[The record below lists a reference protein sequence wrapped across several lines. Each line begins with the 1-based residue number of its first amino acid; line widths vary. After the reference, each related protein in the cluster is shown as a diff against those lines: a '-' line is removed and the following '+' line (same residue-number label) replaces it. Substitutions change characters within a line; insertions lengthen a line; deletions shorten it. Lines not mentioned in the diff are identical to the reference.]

1 MKLSEKLWCDLKSD
15 SEKHSWL
22 LMGMGVSTGV
32 VCHAIQT
39 DLANSYHVKMQVEK
53 ERDTY
58 RELCAE
64 LLKAAQGYLPH
75 IPISTAKVGGANRHS
90 GMLKASDN
98 LKDAI
103 TKAEVI
109 LGDNK

>member
-39 DLANSYHVKMQVEK
+39 DLANSYHVKMLAEK
-53 ERDTY
+53 ERDQL
-58 RELCAE
+58 RELCGD
-64 LLKAAQGYLPH
+64 LLDH
-75 IPISTAKVGGANRHS
+75 
-90 GMLKASDN
+90 LKHAYYAPTVQIN
-98 LKDAI
+98 EPLEKAI
-103 TKAEVI
+103 TKAEKA
-109 LGDNK
+109 LGESK